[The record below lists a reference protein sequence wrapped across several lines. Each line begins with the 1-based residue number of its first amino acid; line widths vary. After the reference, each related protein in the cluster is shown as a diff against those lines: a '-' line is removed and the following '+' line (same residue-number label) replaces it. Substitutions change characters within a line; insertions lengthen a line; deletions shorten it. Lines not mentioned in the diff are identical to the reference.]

1 VSNPP
6 DSLLPQ
12 ITLES
17 RSMFRSLFLEKC
29 EDDAD
34 EDDLTL
40 LNNRL
45 VSLMEEGARTVPPAS
60 ITSWAVGELSQ
71 GLAKVVD
78 VTEEFTENSPHYF
91 SPLEE
96 IGRDCGRLEKE
107 LTREHVRLYK
117 ENEKLSGEVD
127 AAAKDRTTLNQQVV
141 SYYHLSLVLISVI
154 IGSYYFQFSVIII

>member
-1 VSNPP
+1 
-6 DSLLPQ
+6 
-12 ITLES
+12 
-17 RSMFRSLFLEKC
+17 MFRSLFLEKG
-29 EDDAD
+29 DGDAD
-34 EDDLTL
+34 DDDLTPQ
-40 LNNRL
+40 NNRL

-107 LTREHVRLYK
+107 LTKEHVRLYK
-117 ENEKLSGEVD
+117 ENEKLSAEVD
-127 AAAKDRTTLNQQVV
+127 AAAKDRTTLNQSVV
-141 SYYHLSLVLISVI
+141 SYCYLSLSLVLIIRS
-154 IGSYYFQFSVIII
+154 